1 LFGKAAP
8 TGIVSFGLGGGAG
21 LAALG
26 PVGVVAVPAAGY
38 LSKRAAD
45 QMEREK
51 AQRLMDIILSGG
63 RAATTPSASQP
74 RGNIP
79 ALINILQQGV
89 SP

>member
-1 LFGKAAP
+1 
-8 TGIVSFGLGGGAG
+8 
-21 LAALG
+21 
-26 PVGVVAVPAAGY
+26 
-38 LSKRAAD
+38 
-45 QMEREK
+45 MEREK